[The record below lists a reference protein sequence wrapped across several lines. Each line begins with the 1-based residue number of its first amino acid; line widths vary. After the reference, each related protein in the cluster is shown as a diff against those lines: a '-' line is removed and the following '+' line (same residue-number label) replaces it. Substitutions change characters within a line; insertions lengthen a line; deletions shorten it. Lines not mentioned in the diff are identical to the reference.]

1 VNPVPSAII
10 NHDAHAPWF
19 FVAQKQKGA
28 IMEKDDYFVV
38 VYKILAYLYV
48 ILKEGR
54 HPDPKLLQ
62 HDSKMLGINELYWT
76 YIMESLQ
83 DEGHIKGLDVTTMWG
98 GDKMIS
104 GLESCQITPAGI
116 WYLMDDYTMEKVKDF
131 LMKADIAVSRV

>member
-1 VNPVPSAII
+1 
-10 NHDAHAPWF
+10 
-19 FVAQKQKGA
+19 
-28 IMEKDDYFVV
+28 MEKDDYFVV

-62 HDSKMLGINELYWT
+62 HDSKMLGINKLYWT

-116 WYLMDDYTMEKVKDF
+116 WYLMDDCTMEKVKDF
-131 LMKADIAVSRV
+131 LMKADIAVPRV

>member
-1 VNPVPSAII
+1 
-10 NHDAHAPWF
+10 
-19 FVAQKQKGA
+19 
-28 IMEKDDYFVV
+28 MEKDDYFVV

-54 HPDPKLLQ
+54 HPDPNLLQ
-62 HDSKMLGINELYWT
+62 HDSKMLVINKLYWT

-131 LMKADIAVSRV
+131 LMKADIAVPRV